1 MDYSVFQS
9 LQLLLFFGSAIGF
22 CLWQLALLR
31 RLRRDRAGAGEERA
45 SQTSRPASR
54 QRED

>member
-1 MDYSVFQS
+1 MDYSVFKS

-31 RLRRDRAGAGEERA
+31 RLRRDRAGAGDERA
-45 SQTSRPASR
+45 LHTPQLAAR